1 MEVYFM
7 VANREKKTKLDVND
21 ADFAELLQVTEPP
34 TPNENALVFHYSDS
48 IDSWIAKN
56 RAAIG

>member
-1 MEVYFM
+1 M